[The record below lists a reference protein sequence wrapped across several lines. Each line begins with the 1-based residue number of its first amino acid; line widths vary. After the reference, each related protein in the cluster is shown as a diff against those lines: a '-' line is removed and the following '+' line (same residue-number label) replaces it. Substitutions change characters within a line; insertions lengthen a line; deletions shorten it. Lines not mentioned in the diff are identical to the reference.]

1 MELLLIYLFAS
12 IILSFCC
19 SFLEASLLS
28 TTHSYIAGEILANKP
43 YAKRLKRF
51 KDEIDKP
58 LTAILTLNTFANTFG
73 AAGVGAQAQALW
85 GTEYLTAI
93 SVALTLT
100 ILLVSEIIP
109 KTIGTAYWKPLS
121 PIVAYAL
128 QFIVWLLYPV
138 VKLAPFITK
147 RFKSKKE
154 GSEISRYDIHMM
166 TQLGENEG
174 VLDREES
181 QIIQNLLR
189 FDEITVHDIMT
200 PRTVVVAE
208 NEATSVADFF
218 KNLKFRHFTRIPI
231 YAENVESITGYVI
244 KEDLIND
251 IISKQGKS
259 KLVSFKRPIRFIS
272 IEDTLPTAYEQFIH
286 NNEHIAAVYDEYK
299 GFSGILTMED
309 VIETLLGV
317 EIMDEYDSTEDLQ
330 QFARKNWE
338 KRAKKL
344 GIITE
349 DDDEF
354 KKETK

>member
-1 MELLLIYLFAS
+1 MELLLIYLFIAVFF
-12 IILSFCC
+12 SFLC
-19 SFLEASLLS
+19 SFLEAALLS
-28 TTHSYIAGEILANKP
+28 TTHSFISAEVMEKRP
-43 YAKRLKRF
+43 YALKLKRF

-73 AAGVGAQAQALW
+73 AAGVGAQAQAIW

-93 SVALTLT
+93 SIALTLI
-100 ILLVSEIIP
+100 ILVISEIIP
-109 KTIGTAYWKPLS
+109 KTIGAAYWK
-121 PIVAYAL
+121 
-128 QFIVWLLYPV
+128 QF
-138 VKLAPFITK
+138 APFIAYTLQGMIWILYPFVLLAPIITN

-166 TQLGENEG
+166 TMLGETEG
-174 VLDREES
+174 VLDKEES

-200 PRTVVVAE
+200 PRTVVVSEDE
-208 NEATSVADFF
+208 NTTASEFF
-218 KNLKFRHFTRIPI
+218 NNKKIRHFTRIPL
-231 YAENVESITGYVI
+231 YNESVENITGYVI

-251 IISKQGKS
+251 IIAMQGKS
-259 KLVSFKRPIRFIS
+259 KLEKYKRPIRFVS
-272 IEDTLPTAYEQFIH
+272 IDDTLPIAYEQFIH

-309 VIETLLGV
+309 IIETLLGV

-344 GIITE
+344 GIISE
-349 DDDEF
+349 DDD
-354 KKETK
+354 KDIIK